1 MGRKNLGRV
10 ILGGLVAG
18 VVINLFEGVLNG
30 IVLEKQWMDVLT
42 GLGKSATF
50 SSKQIAAFNVWG
62 FALGIL
68 TVWIY
73 AAMRPRFGAGPRTAV
88 CAGLVVW
95 ALAYAMGEAG
105 PVFLHVFPVGMTLT
119 IVAVE
124 GVEMIV
130 AGLAGAVLYKEDSA
144 GSPQLAKARGA

>member
-1 MGRKNLGRV
+1 MGKINLGRV

-30 IVLEKQWMDVLT
+30 VVLEKQWTDVLT

-50 SSKQIAAFNVWG
+50 SAKQLAAFNVWG

-68 TVWIY
+68 TVWVY
-73 AAMRPRFGAGPRTAV
+73 AALRPRFGAGPRTAV
-88 CAGLVVW
+88 CAGLLIW
-95 ALAYAMGEAG
+95 ALAYAMGDAG
-105 PVFLHVFPVGMTLT
+105 PVFLHIFPVGMTLT
-119 IVAVE
+119 TLAVE
-124 GVEMIV
+124 VVEMIA
-130 AGLAGAVLYKEDSA
+130 AGLAGAVLYKEESA